1 MVPLDSNHSQIIKP
15 FYIQFSSQ
23 KAKSTLCKEKKIT
36 IADTK
41 IESFEKKSLDKFL
54 QKVYKINR
62 TFMSNLF
69 LDSPECILSRAL

>member
-15 FYIQFSSQ
+15 FYIQFFSQ

-41 IESFEKKSLDKFL
+41 IESFEKKKS
-54 QKVYKINR
+54 
-62 TFMSNLF
+62 
-69 LDSPECILSRAL
+69 